1 MNAGSVVQ
9 AAAPAQLLEHP
20 ADDFVRHL
28 VGVDAETRR
37 LAIER
42 PLIER

>member
-1 MNAGSVVQ
+1 MNAGHVVQ
-9 AAAPAQLLEHP
+9 TGPPDELLERP

-37 LAIER
+37 LALER